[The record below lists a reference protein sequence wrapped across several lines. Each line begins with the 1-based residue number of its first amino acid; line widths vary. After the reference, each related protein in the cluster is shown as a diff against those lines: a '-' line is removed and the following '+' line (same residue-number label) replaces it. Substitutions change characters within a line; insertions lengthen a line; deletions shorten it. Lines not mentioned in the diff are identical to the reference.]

1 MIIIIIVHIIL
12 LIIVIITTIMMMNMR
27 EPCETGKTDNS
38 EDEATDEDIDVS
50 IHRRAVQMQNQEN
63 QETLSHFRL
72 RLIIV
77 RKRMVET

>member
-1 MIIIIIVHIIL
+1 
-12 LIIVIITTIMMMNMR
+12 MMMNMR
-27 EPCETGKTDNS
+27 EPCETSKTDNS

-63 QETLSHFRL
+63 QETLSHLSSPPDQR
-72 RLIIV
+72 IIV